1 MKRFYIN
8 RIKELLAE
16 FYELQFEASNI
27 DDVLKVRDNEI
38 SRSEFIKNILLN
50 PDDLLVEYINYTFD
64 SKQFKDFVKRNE
76 CPYILFDKNDKKVFY
91 LEPKTS
97 EKVNLYEISEQTD
110 YKIIYTK
117 EVNFDDYFQE
127 DGKIVIIAC
136 FKKETLFNISDKD
149 TKTLTPLRRFF
160 KLMSN
165 DRKDISYLYIYAVF
179 NGLVKLS
186 LPLGIQAIINLV
198 MGAQYSTSLFI
209 LIAVVVVGVFFAG
222 ILQII
227 QLYIVEGVQQRIFL
241 RSAFEFTYRI
251 PKFNTDTLSK
261 YHAPEMVNRFFDTLT
276 LQKGLPKLLIDFIT
290 SLLYVVFGLIL
301 LSLYHPLFLI
311 FGVVTITVLYV
322 ILKLTSPQGLETNL
336 KTSKYKYQVAH
347 WLEELARALGTFKS
361 AGTNTLPVKKTDNLV
376 GKYLNARNKHFK
388 VLVTQYMSIVI
399 FKTVIIGA
407 VLILGAQL
415 VINQQINLGQFVA
428 AEIIVIL
435 LLDAI
440 EKMFLSIETIYDV
453 ITGTE
458 KLGNVT
464 DLPLERITGFNG
476 KSAIEPGPIK
486 ITIKNLNYLSP
497 INNKPVIKN
506 IDLEIEKG
514 ERVAISGFSGSG
526 KSTLLSIISLYYEG
540 YKGTLLFNGYN
551 VNNFKLDSLRSRV
564 SDNFNQELIFSGT
577 LWDNITL
584 GRDVNPMRISEV
596 TEIVG
601 LTDFVQSLEKGYQTE
616 LLPEDKRVSGVV
628 FRKIILARTIL
639 DNPSIL
645 ILEDFEDLYS
655 VGDNENLIK
664 YIMSSTHIWTL
675 FLKTSNKNL
684 IEQCDRMIIMDNG
697 YIIFNDKPELGL
709 SKSEYKKYFH

>member
-97 EKVNLYEISEQTD
+97 EKINLYEISEQTD
-110 YKIIYTK
+110 YKTIYTK
-117 EVNFDDYFQE
+117 EVNFDDYFHE

-415 VINQQINLGQFVA
+415 VINRQINLGQFVA

-616 LLPEDKRVSGVV
+616 LLPEDKRVSGGV

-655 VGDNENLIK
+655 VGDNENLVK
-664 YIMSSTHIWTL
+664 YIMSSTHVWTL